1 MSPKPHDRI
10 RVIPLSSQP
19 YLFVYG
25 TLKST
30 FSNRYARRLRREAK
44 FTGPARM
51 PGRLYRLRNY
61 PGMRP
66 PRDSADL
73 VTGELYR
80 LRQPARTLAVLDEW
94 EENYRRELRRARLD
108 SGRVFRAWVYVY
120 RIPLPEHRR
129 VPSGEW
135 ASPAN

>member
-1 MSPKPHDRI
+1 MTRKPHDRI

-25 TLKST
+25 TLKSN
-30 FSNRYARRLRREAK
+30 FSNRYARQLRREAK
-44 FTGPARM
+44 FIGPARM
-51 PGRLYRLRNY
+51 RGRLYRIRRY

-80 LRQPARTLAVLDEW
+80 LRQPARTLAVLDAW
-94 EENYRRELRRARLD
+94 EANYRRELRRARLD
-108 SGRVFRAWVYVY
+108 SGRAFQAWVYVY
-120 RIPLPEHRR
+120 RVPLGQSRR
-129 VPSGEW
+129 VATGEW
-135 ASPAN
+135 AS

>member
-1 MSPKPHDRI
+1 DRI

-30 FSNRYARRLRREAK
+30 FSNRYARQLRREAK
-44 FTGPARM
+44 FMGPARM
-51 PGRLYRLRNY
+51 PGRLYRLNGY

-80 LRQPARTLAVLDEW
+80 LQQPAQTLAVLDAW

-108 SGRVFRAWVYVY
+108 SGEGFLAWVYVY
-120 RIPLPEHRR
+120 RVSLPESRR
-129 VPSGEW
+129 VRSGEW
-135 ASPAN
+135 A